1 MGLMSA
7 NQRQTWARLTNQ
19 EAGGGLSRRC
29 NQIKHF
35 TLSIRV
41 VRVLTLRPSQVTGEY
56 LRDEFQVNPNYFANS
71 QISSLC
77 AGCDS
82 DTLGGN
88 LCFPKSWRVA
98 DFNKE
103 CHFNINIL
111 CPQKSRIARMKER
124 LVMQH
129 IPCRLILTVVTQH
142 QFQDE
147 TYHGPRGIKLQSEF
161 SPYSPRQAC
170 SDLSLDF
177 KPQTGL
183 QTMKL
188 QSPHNSPNSCHQSVA
203 AQDSSPQS

>member
-1 MGLMSA
+1 
-7 NQRQTWARLTNQ
+7 
-19 EAGGGLSRRC
+19 
-29 NQIKHF
+29 
-35 TLSIRV
+35 
-41 VRVLTLRPSQVTGEY
+41 
-56 LRDEFQVNPNYFANS
+56 
-71 QISSLC
+71 
-77 AGCDS
+77 
-82 DTLGGN
+82 
-88 LCFPKSWRVA
+88 
-98 DFNKE
+98 
-103 CHFNINIL
+103 
-111 CPQKSRIARMKER
+111 MKER

-147 TYHGPRGIKLQSEF
+147 TYHGPWGIKLQSEF

-203 AQDSSPQS
+203 AQDSSPQSWRDITEYFCWQTANCFPLLWLLQLNFKEETRILIVTAKNCKAGAKKSKQGGGENKLWIGEFRRTLRPGLCAIIKQRTLLD